1 MGQAKAATAF
11 LCEGNACRAPLAKP
25 EELIIKLRRAVKF
38 TFRFR
43 LRQGK
48 VGWFV
53 KVKVKEKLK
62 AEIGKRKKVRGL
74 GFSDGGS
81 VEVLK

>member
-1 MGQAKAATAF
+1 M
-11 LCEGNACRAPLAKP
+11 
-25 EELIIKLRRAVKF
+25 
-38 TFRFR
+38 
-43 LRQGK
+43 RQGK